1 MSENNGSLVVTAVTA
16 LAVGALVGAGLALLF
31 APRSGQETRE
41 ALAQK
46 GRDVRDR
53 AEQALADA
61 KALLTNKKTEFVAA
75 VDAAKSAVRDAKQS
89 AAG

>member
-53 AEQALADA
+53 AGVASALPVRLAPILFSRTTADFEMSEYIA
-61 KALLTNKKTEFVAA
+61 
-75 VDAAKSAVRDAKQS
+75 
-89 AAG
+89 